1 MIIGIP
7 KEIKEEEYR
16 VAAIPSTVHQLVEAG
31 HTVLI
36 EKGAGLGVGAED
48 SDYIENGA
56 EIIDSAKELWEKS
69 EMIYK
74 VKEPIKSE
82 YEYFREG
89 LIVFC
94 YLHIAA
100 NEELTNALVE
110 NKVIGIAYETVE
122 VNGGLP
128 LLKPMS
134 EIGGIMGVMEGTN
147 LLKKTH
153 GGKGKILQGM
163 PGVPPCHVVVIGA
176 GIAGRGAIRTAVGIG
191 ARVTAINRGTEKLSE
206 LQDIYGPRLETLTS
220 NPHNIEQALKT
231 ADLVIGAVL
240 VTGAKAPKVVTEE
253 IVKSMTPGSVIVDIS
268 VDQGGCIETIDRYTT
283 HSNPSYEKHGV
294 IHYAVPNI
302 PGTVS
307 ETASVALS
315 NETISYCLEIANK
328 GWKKAALECDAI
340 KKGVNTAN
348 GHITYKAVAES
359 FDKEYVEVDEFLN

>member
-16 VAAIPSTVHQLVEAG
+16 VAAIPSTVAQMVKAG
-31 HTVLI
+31 HTVLFQ
-36 EKGAGLGVGAED
+36 KGAGLGAGATDEE
-48 SDYIENGA
+48 YIKNGA
-56 EIIDSAKELWEKS
+56 EIVENPQELWDRS
-69 EMIYK
+69 DLIYK

-82 YEYFREG
+82 YKYFREG
-89 LIVFC
+89 LMIFC

-110 NKVIGIAYETVE
+110 NKVIGIAYETIE
-122 VNGGLP
+122 VNGSLP

-176 GIAGRGAIRTAVGIG
+176 GTAGKGAIRTAVGIG
-191 ARVTAINRGTEKLSE
+191 ARVTAINRGTEKLSD

-240 VTGAKAPKVVTEE
+240 LPGARAPKVVTEE
-253 IVKSMTPGSVIVDIS
+253 MVKNMGEGTVIVDIS

-283 HSNPSYEKHGV
+283 HSNPSYEKYGV

-315 NETISYCLEIANK
+315 NETIRYCLDIANM
-328 GWKKAALECDAI
+328 GWVEACKTSEPI
-340 KKGVNTAN
+340 KKGINTAK
-348 GHITYKAVAES
+348 GKITYKAVAES
-359 FDKEYVEVDEFLN
+359 FNKEYTPIEELF

>member
-16 VAAIPSTVHQLVEAG
+16 VAAIPSTVNQLVKAG
-31 HTVLI
+31 HKVLV
-36 EKGAGLGVGAED
+36 EKGAGIGAGFED
-48 SDYIENGA
+48 FEYIENGA
-56 EIIDSAKELWEKS
+56 EMIDTAKELWEGS

-74 VKEPIKSE
+74 VKEPIKEE
-82 YEYFREG
+82 YGYFREG

-100 NEELTNALVE
+100 NEKLTKALVDK
-110 NKVIGIAYETVE
+110 KVVGIAYETVE

-147 LLKKTH
+147 LLKRTH

-231 ADLVIGAVL
+231 ADLLIGAVL
-240 VTGAKAPKVVTEE
+240 LHGARAPKVVTEE
-253 IVKSMTPGSVIVDIS
+253 MVKSMQPGSVIVDIS

-283 HSNPSYEKHGV
+283 HSNPSYEKHGI

-315 NETISYCLEIANK
+315 NETIRYCLEVANK
-328 GWKKAALECDAI
+328 GWKKAALESEPL
-340 KKGVNTAN
+340 KKGINTAN
-348 GHITYKAVAES
+348 GHITYKAVAEA
-359 FDKEYVEVDEFLN
+359 FGAEYVPVDEFLN

>member
-16 VAAIPSTVHQLVEAG
+16 VAAIPSTIAQLVNSG
-31 HTVLI
+31 HHVLV
-36 EKGAGLGVGAED
+36 EKGAGIEAGF
-48 SDYIENGA
+48 SDEEYIENGG
-56 EIIDSAKELWEKS
+56 EIVNFPNDLWDRS
-69 EMIYK
+69 DLIYK
-74 VKEPIKSE
+74 VKEPTESE
-82 YEYFREG
+82 YKYFREG
-89 LIVFC
+89 LIIFC

-100 NEELTNALVE
+100 NEILTNALVE
-110 NKVIGIAYETVE
+110 NKVVAIAYETIE
-122 VNGGLP
+122 VNGNLP

-176 GIAGRGAIRTAVGIG
+176 GTAGRGAIRTAVGIG
-191 ARVTAINRGTEKLSE
+191 ARVTAINRGTEKLSD
-206 LQDIYGPRLETLTS
+206 LQDIYGPRLETLS
-220 NPHNIEQALKT
+220 SSPHNIEMALKT

-240 VTGAKAPKVVTEE
+240 VPGAKTPKVVTEE
-253 IVKSMTPGSVIVDIS
+253 MVKNMGAGTVIVDIS
-268 VDQGGCIETIDRYTT
+268 VDQGGCIETIDRYTS
-283 HSNPSYEKHGV
+283 HSNPSYEKYGV

-315 NETISYCLEIANK
+315 NETIRYCLEIANS
-328 GWKKAALECDAI
+328 GWKEASRNNESV
-340 KKGVNTAN
+340 KKGINTAK
-348 GHITYKAVAES
+348 GKITYKAVAES
-359 FDKEYVEVDEFLN
+359 FNKEYTPLEELY